1 MNMLTFPE
9 YQRVNVLLEQLK
21 DGTLA
26 CKMLHTG
33 THYHTEHQDPLVSA
47 SRLEEYGKEKKCLDI
62 WVNKGK
68 QPRT

>member
-1 MNMLTFPE
+1 MLMFEE
-9 YQRVNVLLEQLK
+9 YQRAKALLEQLK

-33 THYHTEHQDPLVSA
+33 THYHTELQDPLVSA
-47 SRLEEYGKEKKCLDI
+47 RHLEEYGKEKKCLDI